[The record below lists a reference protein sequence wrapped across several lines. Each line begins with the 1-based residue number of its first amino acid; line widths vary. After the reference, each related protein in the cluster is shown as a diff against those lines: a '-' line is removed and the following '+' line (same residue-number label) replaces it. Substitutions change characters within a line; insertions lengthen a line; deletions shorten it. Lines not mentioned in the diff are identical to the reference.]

1 MNNNQTKITA
11 IVLLLL
17 LTTTT
22 LLSIIPTTH
31 ALSPEDF
38 NVLFPITTNDQDQ
51 SYNFLTTIYWVYTE
65 DDALQIYKAFYIIKG
80 LSPNPS
86 CKNPT
91 IRIITEEQDKTIFT
105 VKPSNLSAFMRYVDE
120 ALNKIQQD
128 EGKTLEKIFK
138 EKFRKIADKIKK
150 NIQENPSRTYNAIA
164 DCGTSK
170 TYAQVW
176 TPYPLIVSTDV
187 LLEYIT
193 NGVKDYAL
201 LKTDRL
207 DIEWSSDGF
216 SYVVLKNTNPDLLKD
231 EFLVNNI
238 VLRDIILDTLRL
250 YWVIIPNNA
259 TIINYA
265 LSRSAPLGLIP
276 IAYPPQEQM
285 PGSQDKLSS
294 AVTSFLLDTNFR
306 VLTQLS
312 NEYSPTAV
320 KVAFAVKLAY
330 GDSPLA
336 VGNPACGLDQLPAIK
351 QSFLDI
357 VAKIYK
363 ANFTTLCPTLRIKPF
378 EVGGK
383 TYYLAT
389 VAFPYVRYVKKDSG
403 TASPFPYFGAIKM
416 SLIPYEYPELDGMIK
431 DIDYSIEY
439 FDNNGHPLAPFIDVA
454 IKTAIEA
461 SSAFL
466 GMALFGSYTVTE
478 KDALKYF
485 VERYLR
491 GTYRVEVPPSAEVLA
506 RWMRDPQNAPA
517 GVIFKVNELTDNQV
531 VFKLRGFT
539 KQPDYSKFI
548 TDDFVKIFQ
557 GARAQTI
564 DELARLKQASEAAR
578 QLDKAEMYQKMID
591 YVQTRWGDDNAI
603 LQFLKTNVLTEDVR
617 KPDAVMFTDD
627 RIPVNLEF
635 KTANSLAKYEDTLLS
650 EAARDAYLNYK
661 DVPSML
667 VSYLGDAEALTYQEE
682 IIAKANARL
691 FKHVYDKSVEYA
703 LAEGA
708 VAQEGRLSRLGKRAL
723 SLLLGIGEEIPLD
736 FYFWQNWFVII
747 PDLPDKFVDFLKGLG
762 LPVPDLPKLYER
774 PSVVSTGDEANIQS
788 VPSDILKKVPPKMS
802 FTIDYDTGQRFVIKS
817 EQLKNDNQTLV
828 EVIPIGVTSNLE
840 YYAYLVVKLKA
851 NGTDPVTN
859 KVIFVPI
866 SLEIYYRPRVPIE
879 DLIGTPPTT
888 FNITYKNYDHVNPF
902 NPAWTPAGNWTY
914 VDSASDKT
922 GLDTTAVYLDVYEI
936 RVEPD
941 YQRSAG
947 YKAYVSNGTI
957 VLTTNATTLCT
968 QTPCPPIPYI
978 ERVSVEYEPIDRF
991 AFAVSWNLHNFTI
1004 PPNWHYELAWIAFY
1018 ENGYGFE
1025 VVPVINQTSN
1035 PDIVFLGY
1043 YDTVNYVDVPLIY
1056 LSKQEL
1062 SNRWLVWNF
1071 EIHPNGTATLSLYD
1085 EHGNL
1090 IATSRIGTFQM
1101 YDPSYWWYDFYIWA
1115 DNFTNTVNVN
1125 GSPFTGTVNIDTRID
1140 WIALHHYDNK
1150 SLLAPGL
1157 EWVADWMN
1165 EMFGY
1170 AGGIPNRTRTLEL
1183 YYRGNLVKK
1192 FNLTYNPICTYMY
1205 NGVCKSYVYDYFYQD
1220 NSTDSYTADYIILRD
1235 AYGNITKKIDGIY
1248 LRKLPNLTYYYIF
1261 PINFALD
1268 QSNQTADPLGTASTQ
1283 CFSGSAYTTSTTT
1296 TKTRHPSH
1304 SPVIPKGRTP
1314 PSPRIKPAR
1323 GKS

>member
-1 MNNNQTKITA
+1 MNNNYTKITA

-80 LSPNPS
+80 LSPNPN

-105 VKPSNLSAFMRYVDE
+105 VKPSNLSAFMRYVDD

-138 EKFRKIADKIKK
+138 EKFKKIADKIKK

-170 TYAQVW
+170 AYAQVW
-176 TPYPLIVSTDV
+176 TLYPLIVSTDV

-201 LKTDRL
+201 LKTDGL
-207 DIEWSSDGF
+207 GIIWASDDF

-231 EFLVNNI
+231 EFLVNDI
-238 VLRDIILDTLRL
+238 VLRDIISVTLRL
-250 YWVIIPNNA
+250 YWDIIPNNA

-285 PGSQDKLSS
+285 PGSQDKLTS

-416 SLIPYEYPELDGMIK
+416 SLIPYEYPELGGMIK

-466 GMALFGSYTVTE
+466 GMALFGSYIVTE

-491 GTYRVEVPPSAEVLA
+491 GTYRVEIPPSAEVLA
-506 RWMRDPQNAPA
+506 QWMSDPQNAPA
-517 GVIFKVNELTDNQV
+517 GVIFKVNELADNQV

-723 SLLLGIGEEIPLD
+723 SLLLGIGEEVPLD
-736 FYFWQNWFVII
+736 FYFWQSWFVII

-802 FTIDYDTGQRFVIKS
+802 FTIDYDTGQQFVIKS
-817 EQLKNDNQTLV
+817 KQLKNDNQTLV

-851 NGTDPVTN
+851 NGTDPVTS

-902 NPAWTPAGNWTY
+902 NPAWTPPGNWTY
-914 VDSASDKT
+914 VNHISDYT
-922 GLDTTAVYLDVYEI
+922 GANTTFWLFDPIDDPMVLIGRMNPSPINGTWIISSQHIGSQFFFSGY
-936 RVEPD
+936 D
-941 YQRSAG
+941 YVVRATTQP
-947 YKAYVSNGTI
+947 YYVSRFAIALRILINGTENIPENYTYNKNDIQIFNNGRGILIYPTFLKQNGTI
-957 VLTTNATTLCT
+957 WLDLGSFSLIYSSQHV
-968 QTPCPPIPYI
+968 
-978 ERVSVEYEPIDRF
+978 
-991 AFAVSWNLHNFTI
+991 TI
-1004 PPNWHYELAWIAFY
+1004 P
-1018 ENGYGFE
+1018 
-1025 VVPVINQTSN
+1025 VT
-1035 PDIVFLGY
+1035 
-1043 YDTVNYVDVPLIY
+1043 
-1056 LSKQEL
+1056 
-1062 SNRWLVWNF
+1062 NRWIVIVVDF
-1071 EIHPNGTATLSLYD
+1071 PPNDTPSVQVYD
-1085 EHGNL
+1085 EHGQLLGEAPLLTFTSDWSFFDLGLSVPPYEDTN
-1090 IATSRIGTFQM
+1090 ATWTIQ
-1101 YDPSYWWYDFYIWA
+1101 
-1115 DNFTNTVNVN
+1115 
-1125 GSPFTGTVNIDTRID
+1125 ID
-1140 WIALHHYDNK
+1140 WIAERIGT
-1150 SLLAPGL
+1150 AP
-1157 EWVADWMN
+1157 DW
-1165 EMFGY
+1165 
-1170 AGGIPNRTRTLEL
+1170 TRTQIFGFAGSISNETRILEL
-1183 YYRGNLVKK
+1183 YRNGVLVKTL
-1192 FNLTYNPICTYMY
+1192 NLI
-1205 NGVCKSYVYDYFYQD
+1205 SYYHSTLIFID
-1220 NSTDSYTADYIILRD
+1220 NSSDTYEVDYMVLRD
-1235 AYGNITKKIDGIY
+1235 AQGHIVQTIDGIY
-1248 LRKLPNLTYYYIF
+1248 LKKESDLSMNLYF
-1261 PINFALD
+1261 
-1268 QSNQTADPLGTASTQ
+1268 STRIPPPQ
-1283 CFSGSAYTTSTTT
+1283 YVVIYSDTNNR
-1296 TKTRHPSH
+1296 TKT
-1304 SPVIPKGRTP
+1304 P
-1314 PSPRIKPAR
+1314 PGPRIKPAK